1 MTKARSIVI
10 VLALVLFVLPFSS
23 VLAQGT
29 IVDVAAGSDDFST
42 LAGLIDA
49 GGVADA
55 LSADGPLTVF
65 APTNAAFDALPDFVV
80 PYLEAHPDILTQVLQ
95 YHVVEGDV
103 MGDMVASMD
112 MGNELT
118 IVSDDTGISAVN
130 DANVVSSAE
139 ASNGMVYGIDQVLL
153 PPMELPEVV
162 PAFVEGAVI
171 AAGSSTVFPLSE
183 EVVNRWV
190 EEGGPQSITLD
201 SIGSGAGYERFC
213 VAGESDIAN
222 ASRAIRETEVESCH
236 AIDRDVFPIRVGTD
250 ALAVVVNAENTFATE
265 MTLEELAL
273 VFSIAAT
280 WQDVNPEWPAEP
292 IERFIPGT
300 DSGTFD
306 YFVEEVFDEDEAPIL
321 AAENTSL
328 SEDDNVLVTGVTGNP
343 YAIAFF
349 GYSYFAANEGA
360 LNAVAIESVAPNA
373 TNVNAGTYP
382 LARPLF
388 MYSAPEVIAEKAQV
402 GEFLSYYLSVV
413 NEEVVDANYFPA
425 PSYALNRASFYV
437 AAAIDA
443 AMM

>member
-1 MTKARSIVI
+1 VI
-10 VLALVLFVLPFSS
+10 DGAVMAADVSS
-23 VLAQGT
+23 MM
-29 IVDVAAGSDDFST
+29 AAS
-42 LAGLIDA
+42 L
-49 GGVADA
+49 
-55 LSADGPLTVF
+55 
-65 APTNAAFDALPDFVV
+65 
-80 PYLEAHPDILTQVLQ
+80 
-95 YHVVEGDV
+95 
-103 MGDMVASMD
+103 D

-118 IVSDDTGISAVN
+118 IGVTDMGVTVN
-130 DANVVSSAE
+130 DATVVAADIA
-139 ASNGMVYGIDQVLL
+139 ASNGVIHGIDQVLL

-162 PAFVEGAVI
+162 PSFVEGAII

-250 ALAVVVNAENTFATE
+250 ALAVVVNSENTFASE
-265 MTLEELAL
+265 MTLAELAL
-273 VFSIAAT
+273 VFSTAST

-343 YAIAFF
+343 YAIGFF
-349 GYSYFAANEGA
+349 GFSYFAANEGS
-360 LNAVAIESVAPNA
+360 LNAVAIEAVAPNA
-373 TNVNAGTYP
+373 ANVNAGTYP

-388 MYSAPEVIAEKAQV
+388 MYSAPEIIAEKAQV

-413 NEEVVDANYFPA
+413 NEEVVDADYFPA
-425 PSYALNRASFYV
+425 PAYALNRASFYV
-437 AAAIDA
+437 AAAIDM